1 MLPRPTSTPMKPHE
15 RVTDAYAETRIREK
29 IATLPTKPRNGL
41 ARISAD
47 LQAAGVAPS
56 ARLHLVSAIADLG
69 RLADA
74 TRPQRLA
81 RAEQTPRPREHD
93 FAPEPWYK
101 D

>member
-1 MLPRPTSTPMKPHE
+1 MKNAD
-15 RVTDAYAETRIREK
+15 RVSNAYAETRIREK
-29 IATLPTKPRNGL
+29 IAHLPDKPRHGL

-47 LQAAGVAPS
+47 LHAAGVAPA

-74 TRPQRLA
+74 TRPARLA
-81 RAEQTPRPREHD
+81 RADTHTRPREAD
-93 FAPEPWYK
+93 FAPEPWFK